1 MTTEMKYNNS
11 VCFSFMEVGYMYM
24 SAVSPVMNAVGDMTL
39 SEKGISSAKVILT
52 GFVVVFAVLVLLI
65 CIIKIYSAIVSRA
78 QRSDVRVKKKKSPE
92 KPLPAAAAPAVAEE
106 ITPDGDP
113 DHVPEEVVAVIAAAV
128 AVMYGGREKVRIKSV
143 KRSGAKRSA
152 WANAGVLENTR
163 PF

>member
-1 MTTEMKYNNS
+1 
-11 VCFSFMEVGYMYM
+11 MYL

-78 QRSDVRVKKKKSPE
+78 QRSGVRVKKKKSPE
-92 KPLPAAAAPAVAEE
+92 KPLPAAAPAVAEE